1 MMMGDDGKVQ
11 SSTWGL
17 LEDPIPG
24 IIGQLCF
31 TCDDMSLDALF
42 SITEWLLLNK
52 TQSAILCK

>member
-1 MMMGDDGKVQ
+1 MMGDDGKVQ

-17 LEDPIPG
+17 LEDPVPG

-52 TQSAILCK
+52 T